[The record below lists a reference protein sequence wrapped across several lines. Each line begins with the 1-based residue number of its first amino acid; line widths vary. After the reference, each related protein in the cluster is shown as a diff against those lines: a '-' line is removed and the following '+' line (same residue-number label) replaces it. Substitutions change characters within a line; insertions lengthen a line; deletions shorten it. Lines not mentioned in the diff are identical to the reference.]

1 MTKKPVFEL
10 NTSFLKTAL
19 LYAADKKQ
27 GRYYLESVA
36 IFKRN
41 DHIRIVATNGHILFC
56 ALQSI
61 GVDHGYDQ
69 DFDKV
74 LPATE
79 VKRALTGFNKNF
91 ASALALDFSGPDSRK
106 IILNGFQF
114 EEVEGTYP
122 DTTRV
127 VPEKI
132 SDEIAHFDTKYLDVL
147 QKSCKALD
155 VATNNAKIHHNGN
168 NPALISF
175 GLDNCFALFMPV
187 RPGVVHNKTHD
198 KVLSEVRDL
207 AGCTGPALQYPNK
220 TKSAA

>member
-19 LYAADKKQ
+19 LYAADKKDA
-27 GRYYLESVA
+27 RYYMESVA

-79 VKRALTGFNKNF
+79 VKRALTGFNKN
-91 ASALALDFSGPDSRK
+91 
-106 IILNGFQF
+106 
-114 EEVEGTYP
+114 
-122 DTTRV
+122 
-127 VPEKI
+127 
-132 SDEIAHFDTKYLDVL
+132 FDTKYLDVL

-207 AGCTGPALQYPNK
+207 AGCTGPAPQYSKK
-220 TKSAA
+220 TKNAA